1 MRHQEYTQ
9 GYNPEYIPV
18 SRQDI
23 PGLERERNSRQ
34 NGREVKQSEPVSR
47 RD

>member
-1 MRHQEYTQ
+1 MRHQVYTQ
-9 GYNPEYIPV
+9 GYNQEYIPV

-23 PGLERERNSRQ
+23 PDLERERNSRQ
-34 NGREVKQSEPVSR
+34 NGREVKQSELVTR

>member
-1 MRHQEYTQ
+1 MRHHEYTQ

-18 SRQDI
+18 SDQDI
-23 PGLERERNSRQ
+23 PDLERERNSRQ
-34 NGREVKQSEPVSR
+34 SGREVKQSELVIR